1 MRPQRRQRFPEIC
14 MGRLRRIATRA
25 RRVDR
30 MSTGRL
36 RRILGTD
43 YAVIESGARPRPA
56 EAATTRAATH
66 QPTSAGRTNSR

>member
-43 YAVIESGARPRPA
+43 YAVIE
-56 EAATTRAATH
+56 
-66 QPTSAGRTNSR
+66 AGSR